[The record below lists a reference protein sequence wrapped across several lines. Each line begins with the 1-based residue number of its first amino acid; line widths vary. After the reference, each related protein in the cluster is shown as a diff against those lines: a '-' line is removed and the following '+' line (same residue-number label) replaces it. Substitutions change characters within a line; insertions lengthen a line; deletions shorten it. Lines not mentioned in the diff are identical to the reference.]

1 MPGFDRTGPLGQGPR
16 TGGGFGYCGSG
27 AVAGS
32 LGGLRS
38 GGGFG
43 RGRRHWRAYGG
54 GFGYGRFPRFWGAG
68 YYPGVYSPVS
78 RKDERDYLMD
88 QIAQLK
94 ADIEAM
100 EDRLSVLDSD
110 KEGKVEA

>member
-1 MPGFDRTGPLGQGPR
+1 MPGFDRTGPMGQGPR

-27 AVAGS
+27 AGAGS
-32 LGGLRS
+32 FGGLRY

-54 GFGYGRFPRFWGAG
+54 GFGYGRSPRFWGGG

-78 RKDERDYLMD
+78 RKEERDYLMD

-100 EDRLSVLDSD
+100 EDRLSALDSD
-110 KEGKVEA
+110 KEGQVEA